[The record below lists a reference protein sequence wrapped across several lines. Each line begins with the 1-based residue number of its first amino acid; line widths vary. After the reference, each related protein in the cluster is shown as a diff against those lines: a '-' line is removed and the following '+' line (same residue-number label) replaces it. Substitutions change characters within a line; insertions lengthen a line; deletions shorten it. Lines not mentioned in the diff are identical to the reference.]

1 MTAAIRDLT
10 RPLLG
15 FWVCDEMLFAA
26 EDAAQALAVAQE
38 VAPGLEPYTLDDV
51 REALPAELYEMV
63 LDEQGRRWTLR
74 GLLHAKT
81 EPGYVAGYEH

>member
-1 MTAAIRDLT
+1 MSAAVRDLT

-15 FWVCDEMLFAA
+15 FWVTEDMLFAA

-38 VAPGLEPYTLDDV
+38 FAPGLEPYTLDDV
-51 REALPAELYEMV
+51 REALPAELLETV

-74 GLLHAKT
+74 GLLLAKA

>member
-1 MTAAIRDLT
+1 MSTAVRDLT

-15 FWVCDEMLFAA
+15 FWVADEMLFAA

-51 REALPAELYEMV
+51 REALPAELSELV

-74 GLLHAKT
+74 GLLLGKK
-81 EPGYVAGYEH
+81 EPGYVAGYEQ